1 MSASLIERC
10 EAAIRRFFSR
20 FGGALDRTIGG
31 SSPFDLASVIP
42 LVEQAIETGL
52 RKQNGRIEAPNR
64 IDLRYDYETYAR
76 LTREQLDYMCTEI
89 RSNAIEFAFNRR
101 YTIRGDLKVNASFDP
116 FVRKLK
122 IETAFDDVSQKP
134 QQSQEGV
141 RVRAYVIGLRLT
153 GGLLPALL
161 RASLGAVSESATI
174 GRSRDNAIVVDH
186 SSVSNFHASFTRTA
200 DSSLWLADLASSNGT
215 FVNGIQVLSNERKF
229 VRAGDRLRFGEV
241 DATLEISEET
251 AGTN

>member
-1 MSASLIERC
+1 MSASLIERF

-20 FGGALDRTIGG
+20 FGAALDRTIGG
-31 SSPFDLASVIP
+31 SSSFDLASIVP
-42 LVEQAIETGL
+42 LVEQAIEAGL
-52 RKQNGRIEAPNR
+52 RKQKDRIEAPNR
-64 IDLRYDYETYAR
+64 IDLRYDYETFAR
-76 LTREQLDYMCTEI
+76 LTREQIDYLRREI

-101 YTIRGDLKVNASFDP
+101 YTIPGELKVNASFDP
-116 FVRKLK
+116 FAKK
-122 IETAFDDVSQKP
+122 IKVETAFDGDAQTF
-134 QQSQEGV
+134 QQLKQSA
-141 RVRAYVIGLRLT
+141 RLPAYVIGLRLT
-153 GGLLPALL
+153 GGAFPSLLKAPLVA
-161 RASLGAVSESATI
+161 GSESATI

-200 DSSLWLADLASSNGT
+200 DSSLWLADLSSSNGT

-229 VRAGDRLRFGEV
+229 VRAGDRLRFGDV

>member
-1 MSASLIERC
+1 MSASLIERF

-42 LVEQAIETGL
+42 IVEQAIETGL

-76 LTREQLDYMCTEI
+76 LTHDQIDYLRSEI
-89 RSNAIEFAFNRR
+89 RSNAIEFVYNRR

-116 FVRKLK
+116 FAKKLK
-122 IETAFDDVSQKP
+122 VETAFDDVPEKP
-134 QQSQEGV
+134 KPLQGA
-141 RVRAYVIGLRLT
+141 RVPAYVIGLRLT
-153 GGLLPALL
+153 GGVLP
-161 RASLGAVSESATI
+161 SLHRVSLAAGSESATI

-229 VRAGDRLRFGEV
+229 VRAGDRLRFGDV

>member
-10 EAAIRRFFSR
+10 ETAIRRFFSR
-20 FGGALDRTIGG
+20 FGAALDRTVGG
-31 SSPFDLASVIP
+31 SSPFDLASVSP
-42 LVEQAIETGL
+42 LVEQAIEAGL

-76 LTREQLDYMCTEI
+76 LTREQLDYMRSEI
-89 RSNAIEFAFNRR
+89 RSNAIEFAYNRR
-101 YTIRGDLKVNASFDP
+101 YTISGDIKVNASFDP

-134 QQSQEGV
+134 QQLQEGV
-141 RVRAYVIGLRLT
+141 RVRAYVIALRLT
-153 GGLLPALL
+153 GGVLPALL
-161 RASLGAVSESATI
+161 RASLAAGSESATI

-229 VRAGDRLRFGEV
+229 VRAGDRLRFGDV

>member
-31 SSPFDLASVIP
+31 SSAFDLASVIP

-76 LTREQLDYMCTEI
+76 LTREQLDYMRSEI

-122 IETAFDDVSQKP
+122 IETAFDDASQRP
-134 QQSQEGV
+134 QQLHEGV
-141 RVRAYVIGLRLT
+141 RVPAYVIGLRLS
-153 GGLLPALL
+153 GNVHPALL
-161 RASLGAVSESATI
+161 RASLAGGSESATI